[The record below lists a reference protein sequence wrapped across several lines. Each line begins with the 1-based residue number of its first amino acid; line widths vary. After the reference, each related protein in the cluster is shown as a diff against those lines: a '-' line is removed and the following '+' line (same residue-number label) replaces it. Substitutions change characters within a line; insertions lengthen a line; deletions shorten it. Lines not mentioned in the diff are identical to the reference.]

1 MSSRSLPFLKSILA
15 VSLLSCLLASSGCG
29 FKDKPVPPTRL
40 IPKPILDLGYQLDDK
55 GATLQWSYP
64 GQTVT
69 GDQVAE
75 ISGFALYRYE
85 VREEDYCKTCP
96 LPFDAPLTLPGG
108 MPSGEGTKTASY
120 QATALRP
127 GNLYFFKV
135 RSKIGWWIES
145 QDSNIVSFL
154 WHSPPKA
161 PEGVSATGG
170 DGTNSL
176 KWHPV
181 SQGQDATSL
190 GDKVQYQVY
199 RKTGDATFAKVGSP
213 IAATSYLDTGVENG
227 KVYSYQVQA
236 LAIGKE
242 GTVIGG
248 LMSTTVDA
256 TPLDKTAPPPPVDV
270 QGLRTDVGVKIFW
283 SNVEGS
289 DLGGYRVYRRTAG
302 ESKARLAGEVHLPYT
317 LFIDQAAPPTAELFY
332 SVTSID
338 TQNPANES
346 AKSSEVKIAE

>member
-1 MSSRSLPFLKSILA
+1 MNQGCGSLLKTITLILA
-15 VSLLSCLLASSGCG
+15 LGGLLAASGCG
-29 FKDKPVPPTRL
+29 YKDKPVPPTRL
-40 IPKPILDLGYQLDDK
+40 IPKPIVDLGCQLDDK

-85 VREEDYCKTCP
+85 VREEEYCKTCP
-96 LPFDAPLTLPGG
+96 LPFDSPLTLPGG
-108 MPSGEGTKTASY
+108 MPSGEGTKTTSY

-170 DGTNSL
+170 DGANSL

-181 SQGQDATSL
+181 GQRQDASPL
-190 GDKVQYQVY
+190 GDTVQYQIY
-199 RKTGDATFAKVGSP
+199 RKTGDAAYAKVGP
-213 IAATSYLDTGVENG
+213 PTAATAYLDAGVENG

-248 LMSTTVDA
+248 PMSVAVDA
-256 TPLDKTAPPPPVDV
+256 SPLDKTAPPPPGDV
-270 QGLRTDVGVKIFW
+270 QGLRTDAGVKIFW
-283 SNVEGS
+283 SHVEGS

-302 ESKARLAGEVHLPYT
+302 ESKAKLAGEVKLPYT
-317 LFIDQAAPPTAELFY
+317 MFIDQTAPSAAELFY
-332 SVTSID
+332 SVTSVD
-338 TQNPANES
+338 TQSPANES
-346 AKSSEVKIAE
+346 AKSIEVKIAE

>member
-1 MSSRSLPFLKSILA
+1 MNRGSGPFLKAIILLLA
-15 VSLLSCLLASSGCG
+15 LGSLLAFGGCG
-29 FKDKPVPPTRL
+29 YKDKPVPPTHL
-40 IPKPILDLGYQLDDK
+40 IPKSIIDLGYQLDDK

-96 LPFDAPLTLPGG
+96 LPFDSPLVLPGG

-127 GNLYFFKV
+127 GNLYFFMV

-170 DGTNSL
+170 DGASSL

-181 SQGQDATSL
+181 SQGQDATPL
-190 GDKVQYQVY
+190 GDKVQYQIY
-199 RKTGDATFAKVGSP
+199 RKTFDAAYAKVGP
-213 IAATSYLDTGVENG
+213 PTAATSYLDTGVENG

-248 LMSTTVDA
+248 LMSAAVDA
-256 TPLDKTAPPPPVDV
+256 SPLDKTAPPPPGDV
-270 QGLRTDVGVKIFW
+270 QGLRTEVGVKIFW
-283 SNVEGS
+283 SHVEGS

-302 ESKARLAGEVHLPYT
+302 ESKAKLAGEVQLPYT
-317 LFIDQAAPPTAELFY
+317 LFVDQAAPLGVQLFY
-332 SVTSID
+332 TVTSID